1 MGRYV
6 CLKESDVVIRDG
18 DESSSEDDSDD
29 SDDDDEEDEDD
40 DEGEENPGEGDQ
52 DTQIDDRAED
62 VDLDKEDDAEVRE
75 RTQAEKVGIRYATWS
90 LTESRGTGDPP
101 FASDDIHGC
110 IQGHNT
116 VC

>member
-29 SDDDDEEDEDD
+29 SDDDEEEDEDD
-40 DEGEENPGEGDQ
+40 DEGEENPGE
-52 DTQIDDRAED
+52 DTQVDDRVED
-62 VDLDKEDDAEVRE
+62 VDLDEEDSAEVRE
-75 RTQAEKVGIRYATWS
+75 RTQAEKVSIHYATWS
-90 LTESRGTGDPP
+90 LTESRGTGGPP
-101 FASDDIHGC
+101 FASDGIHGC